1 MKIGV
6 MDGVLIKRV
15 GFDGYLALE
24 TEAGEDP
31 VGNAARN
38 LAFVKRLL

>member
-1 MKIGV
+1 MQIAV
-6 MDGVLIKRV
+6 MDRALIKRV
-15 GFDGYLALE
+15 GFDGHLVLE